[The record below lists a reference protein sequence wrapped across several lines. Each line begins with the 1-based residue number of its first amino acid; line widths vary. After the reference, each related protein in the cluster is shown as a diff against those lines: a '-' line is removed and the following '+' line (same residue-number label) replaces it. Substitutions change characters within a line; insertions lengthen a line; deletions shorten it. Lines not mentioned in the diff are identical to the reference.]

1 MGGRILLWFSAFVF
15 IGYGLVGIAAP
26 GVPARFAGLVMSN
39 GDAYAEI
46 SSMYGG
52 LQTGLGVFCLLATLR
67 PAFYRGG
74 LAVLVLGIG
83 GVGLTRLLGGVMAS
97 DPVTFYTWGA
107 TAYELATAA
116 LAALAWRVDLVQ
128 ERLRNSTP
136 AA

>member
-26 GVPARFAGLVMSN
+26 GVPAGFAGLVMSN

-97 DPVTFYTWGA
+97 DVLHLGRKCVRDHHGGDCGA
-107 TAYELATAA
+107 GMAGG
-116 LAALAWRVDLVQ
+116 DKD
-128 ERLRNSTP
+128 
-136 AA
+136 